1 MKLVML
7 DGYTKNHGELSWE
20 RFESFGEFV
29 NYERTPPEHDVIVQ
43 RIGNAD
49 AVFTNKVPIT
59 NAVLDACPNV
69 RYVGVVATG
78 YDVVDLAAAKN
89 HNVVVTNVPIY
100 ATQAVGQTAIALL
113 LEICQQVGHHSRV
126 VHEGRWAN
134 CPDFCFWDYPL
145 IELAG
150 KTMGVIGFGRI
161 GQTTGKIAKALDM
174 KVIAYDEFPND
185 TGRAIAEYVTLETLL
200 GSSDVIALHCPLL
213 PSTRGIINKA
223 AISKMK
229 NGVIIL
235 NNARGPLVADQD
247 LADALNSGKVYAAG
261 IDVATKEPINADNP
275 LLTAK
280 NCFITP
286 HISGACTESR
296 KRLLEITA
304 DNFAAFLAGK
314 PVNRVDKNGP

>member
-20 RFESFGEFV
+20 RFESLGEFV
-29 NYERTPPEHDVIVQ
+29 NYDRTAPEHKIIVE
-43 RIGNAD
+43 RIGDAD

-59 NAVLDACPNV
+59 NAVLDACPKV
-69 RYVGVVATG
+69 KYIGVVATG
-78 YDVVDLAAAKN
+78 YDVVDLEAARS
-89 HNVVVTNVPIY
+89 HNVAVTNVPVY
-100 ATQAVGQTAIALL
+100 GTQAVGQTAIALL
-113 LEICQQVGHHSRV
+113 LEICQHVGDHSKAVR
-126 VHEGRWAN
+126 EGRWAN

-161 GQTTGKIAKALDM
+161 GQVTGKIAKAMDM
-174 KVIAYDEFPND
+174 KVIAHDEYPND
-185 TGRAIAEYVTLETLL
+185 SGALIAEYVPLETLL
-200 GSSDVIALHCPLL
+200 RDSDVVALHCPLL
-213 PSTRGIINKA
+213 PSTRGIINKTN
-223 AISKMK
+223 IDKMK
-229 NGVIIL
+229 DGVIII
-235 NNARGPLVADQD
+235 NNARGPLVVDQD
-247 LADALNSGKVYAAG
+247 LADALNKGKVYAAG
-261 IDVATKEPINADNP
+261 IDVASKEPINADNP

-304 DNFAAFLAGK
+304 DNFASFLEGK
-314 PVNRVDKNGP
+314 KVNRVDIKQ